1 MTNSSKMTFKEQ
13 IAEVEK
19 EIQALNVVY
28 APLHKKMNELTST
41 LANLK
46 NQFDV
51 GDKVYV
57 EDTCRRGCCIEDSY
71 HGTITNVEFEEWRK
85 IYHYTIRQ
93 DNTDADRK
101 RQGTYGIKRI

>member
-1 MTNSSKMTFKEQ
+1 MTFKEQ

-19 EIQALNVVY
+19 EIQDLNVVY
-28 APLHKKMNELTST
+28 APLHKKMNELHGT
-41 LANLK
+41 LANLR

-71 HGTITNVEFEEWRK
+71 HGTITNVELEEWRK

-93 DNTDADRK
+93 DNTGADRK

>member
-1 MTNSSKMTFKEQ
+1 MITFKEK
-13 IAEVEK
+13 IKNVEK
-19 EIQALNVVY
+19 EIELLDVVY
-28 APLHKKMNELTST
+28 APLHKKMNELHRT

-57 EDTCRRGCCIEDSY
+57 EDTCQRGCCIEDSY
-71 HGTITNVEFEEWRK
+71 HGTVTNVEFEEWRK

-93 DNTDADRK
+93 DFTGADHK
-101 RQGTYGIKRI
+101 RQGANGIKRI

>member
-1 MTNSSKMTFKEQ
+1 MTFKEQ

-19 EIQALNVVY
+19 EIQDLNVVY
-28 APLHKKMNELTST
+28 APLHQKMNELHRT

-51 GDKVYV
+51 DDKVYV
-57 EDTCRRGCCIEDSY
+57 EETCRRGCCIEHSY
-71 HGTITNVEFEEWRK
+71 HGTVVNVEFEEWRK

-93 DNTDADRK
+93 DNTGEDRK
-101 RQGTYGIKRI
+101 YQGTYGIKRI

>member
-1 MTNSSKMTFKEQ
+1 MIKEQ
-13 IAEVEK
+13 IEKVEK
-19 EIQALNVVY
+19 EVQALNVVY
-28 APLHKKMNELTST
+28 APLHQKMNELKRE

-57 EDTCRRGCCIEDSY
+57 EDTCQRGCCIEDSY
-71 HGTITNVEFEEWRK
+71 HGTVTNVEFEEWRK

-93 DNTDADRK
+93 DNTCADHK
-101 RQGTYGIKRI
+101 RQGTNGIKRI